1 MTCPCCGSTQTH
13 EQPVLWKALIDEWRI
28 AEHEVAYINRQQGVS
43 CTGCSSNIRCMALAQ
58 GIMNYFGYDGLF
70 CDFLGTERAKSLR
83 VLEINEAAALTP
95 FLRLL
100 PHHVLSCY
108 PDCDMM
114 NLQFADAS
122 FDLVVHSD
130 TLEHIP
136 HPVRGLSECRRVL
149 KPGGACAFTVPLIVD
164 RLTISRAGMPPS
176 HHGSSA
182 NPGDC
187 LVHTEYGADAWK
199 HVLLAGFR
207 ECRISAVE
215 YPTAQALV
223 AVR

>member
-1 MTCPCCGSTQTH
+1 MH
-13 EQPVLWKALIDEWRI
+13 EATVLWKALIDEWRL
-28 AEHEVAYINRQQGVS
+28 ATHEAAYIDRQQGFY
-43 CTGCSSNIRCMALAQ
+43 CTGCSSNLRCMALAK
-58 GIMNYFGYDGLF
+58 GIMNFFEFDGLF
-70 CDFLGTERAKSLR
+70 RDFIGTTRARSLR

-95 FLRLL
+95 FLRSL
-100 PHHVLSCY
+100 PHHALHRF
-108 PDCDMM
+108 PECDMM
-114 NLQFADAS
+114 NLAFADAS
-122 FDLVVHSD
+122 WDLIVHSD
-130 TLEHIP
+130 TLEHVP

-164 RLTISRAGMPPS
+164 RLTLSREGMPPS
-176 HHGSSA
+176 YHGA
-182 NPGDC
+182 GDNPADF

-215 YPTAQALV
+215 YPAAHALV